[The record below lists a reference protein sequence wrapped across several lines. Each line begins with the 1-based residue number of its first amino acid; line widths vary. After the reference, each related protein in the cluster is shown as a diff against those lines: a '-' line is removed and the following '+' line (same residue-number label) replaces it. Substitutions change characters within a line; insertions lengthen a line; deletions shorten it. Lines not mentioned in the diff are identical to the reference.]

1 MGPAHLWLGA
11 WPGSWL
17 LHGMMGRRLSY
28 FGVCYPFLSS
38 RSIFSSL
45 LSVLGIEFRALC
57 MHGPSSATKLQH
69 QSFNIFIIPKV
80 IVHLAMN

>member
-17 LHGMMGRRLSY
+17 LHGITGRRLSY

-38 RSIFSSL
+38 HSIFSSL
-45 LSVLGIEFRALC
+45 SSVLGIEFRASC
-57 MHGPSSATKLQH
+57 TQGSSSATELQP